1 MQNHN
6 ARFGAV
12 TPRLAITLALSIIL
26 IGASACHIVKKP
38 VEVEKLLTP
47 LSEST
52 TTQLIA
58 TVNNLAG
65 VRSIHGKVD
74 IQFEDTSF
82 ATSGIAEKYRAADG
96 SITLQRPAKVYLVVQ
111 GPLAIGDIAQMTSDG
126 EHFRIAV
133 LRGDEKYKRFVRG
146 TNNAVYP
153 KLEMNGSSDLDPK
166 NKGKQSSEAQTV
178 NALSNLRPQ
187 HLTDA
192 LLINPIDPHAA
203 GLIYVQSEF
212 FESEKDTS
220 QPNSKKRVVR
230 GYYFLDELQTRGEGS
245 GRLMRRFWFDRV
257 NGIRLARLQTFD
269 EKGALITDVSY
280 GELRKFSAEGNV
292 VLPAQVGLT
301 RPQDHYKITVTYQAP
316 ESVTLDRDYPAEAFV
331 LENRWGLKEADLDA
345 QNKPVP
351 PRN

>member
-6 ARFGAV
+6 ARFWAANV
-12 TPRLAITLALSIIL
+12 RLGTTLALSIIL
-26 IGASACHIVKKP
+26 IVATACHLVKKP

-47 LSEST
+47 LAEANS
-52 TTQLIA
+52 TQLMA
-58 TVNNLAG
+58 AVNNMAG

-96 SITLQRPAKVYLVVQ
+96 SITLQRPAKVYLIVQ

-146 TNNAVYP
+146 TNNAIYP
-153 KLEMNGSSDLDPK
+153 RLDMDGSDPNP
-166 NKGKQSSEAQTV
+166 NKKAKQSSEAQTV

-192 LLINPIDPHAA
+192 LLLNPIDPHAP
-203 GLIYVQSEF
+203 GLMYAQSEF
-212 FESEKDTS
+212 FQSERDTS
-220 QPNSKKRVVR
+220 QPNSKRRVVR
-230 GYYFLDELQTRGEGS
+230 GYYFLDELQTGGDAAA
-245 GRLMRRFWFDRV
+245 RLLRRFWFDRV

-269 EKGALITDVSY
+269 EKGVLITDVSY
-280 GELRKFSAEGNV
+280 GELRKFGAQGNV

-331 LENRWGLKEADLDA
+331 LENKWGLKEADLDA
-345 QNKPVP
+345 EKRPAP
-351 PRN
+351 PKN